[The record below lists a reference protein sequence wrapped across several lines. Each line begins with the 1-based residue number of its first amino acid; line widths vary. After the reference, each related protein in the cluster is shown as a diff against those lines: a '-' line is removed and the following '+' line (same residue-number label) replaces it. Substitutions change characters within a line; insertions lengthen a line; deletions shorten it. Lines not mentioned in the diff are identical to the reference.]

1 MASYDKKR
9 HLNIEALSVE
19 LCKAIGKNPDMQK
32 MLPPV
37 VRSNLHIMSK
47 ALRTPE
53 AFIRSV
59 LVDTRFNTKSRLSA
73 NISNRESETC
83 AI

>member
-9 HLNIEALSVE
+9 HLNIEALNVE
-19 LCKAIGKNPDMQK
+19 LCKALEKDTDMET

-37 VRSNLHIMSK
+37 VRDNLHIMSK

-59 LVDTRFNTKSRLSA
+59 LVDTRFNTKPRFKCEYLQ
-73 NISNRESETC
+73 
-83 AI
+83 

>member
-19 LCKAIGKNPDMQK
+19 LCKALEQNPDMQN
-32 MLPPV
+32 MLPPL
-37 VRSNLHIMSK
+37 VRSNLHIMGK

-59 LVDTRFNTKSRLSA
+59 LVDTRFNTKPRFKCEYLQ
-73 NISNRESETC
+73 
-83 AI
+83 